1 MDALQM
7 TLSRVSN
14 WFQTSV
20 WGSFLGA
27 TRLWFG
33 HGLAFLGP
41 KSGRCWAGGNP
52 KSQLLMGGIPIGSM
66 YGIFANIKG
75 VY

>member
-1 MDALQM
+1 MVKSYLN
-7 TLSRVSN
+7 LLRFVHPL
-14 WFQTSV
+14 FQTSV

-66 YGIFANIKG
+66 VL
-75 VY
+75 VYMLT

>member
-1 MDALQM
+1 M
-7 TLSRVSN
+7 
-14 WFQTSV
+14 
-20 WGSFLGA
+20 GA